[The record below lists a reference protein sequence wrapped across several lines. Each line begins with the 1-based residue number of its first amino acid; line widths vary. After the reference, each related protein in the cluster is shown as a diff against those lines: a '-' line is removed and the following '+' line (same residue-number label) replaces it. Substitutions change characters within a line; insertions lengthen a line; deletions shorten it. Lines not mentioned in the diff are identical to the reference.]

1 MKPSKLQRFRYVPLF
16 VNATLMRLTRIG
28 GPAALFLC
36 AIALPQS
43 SRAACP
49 LPGPNQAV
57 VYQHAHRGGNCA
69 VLEIGNYFKPPFGS
83 VQNDSISSIDIG
95 SNVRVVLATD
105 VYFWGNWSHWE
116 GGFFYEYVGDQVNDE
131 TSPIMIRPRTGGPA
145 AAWFLYNY
153 PHARENFWAEHA
165 QGIAHTTDSW
175 IITTTEQMYV
185 VPF

>member
-95 SNVRVVLATD
+95 SNVRSCIGHRCVFLGQLVTL
-105 VYFWGNWSHWE
+105 G
-116 GGFFYEYVGDQVNDE
+116 
-131 TSPIMIRPRTGGPA
+131 R
-145 AAWFLYNY
+145 WFLLRICGRPGQRRDVIDNDQAADRR
-153 PHARENFWAEHA
+153 P
-165 QGIAHTTDSW
+165 GSSL
-175 IITTTEQMYV
+175 
-185 VPF
+185 VPV